1 MTVTT
6 SRTGSPSRAALAALA
21 SCAVVALLIALGC
34 EGEGGGAADTGN
46 GAEDDVSFVLDTG
59 DSGGDAEPVVFTRR
73 ALLEHLAGVIL
84 DTYRAFAGA
93 AADLEAAA
101 AAWAAAPSDEAART
115 AARDAWIAA
124 MNLWQRAEV
133 FQLGPAALC
142 CDVVGAQD
150 IRDEIYS
157 WPLVNA
163 CRVDQ
168 ETAEGA
174 FADPSA
180 FAQEPPNVRGLDTLE
195 YLLFH
200 DTFENDCAPNSS
212 LNAAGTWAALSEDDI
227 RQARASYAST
237 VAADVRGHADRL
249 LAAWEPD
256 DGNFF
261 GELANAGEATAYDSM
276 QAAFNA
282 LSDALFY
289 VEKEV
294 KDIKV
299 AVPAGLSVDC
309 DGETCPQSVES
320 RWARRSLAH
329 VAANLEGFRLLYLG
343 GDPGEV
349 ALGLDDYLVAVGEP
363 ELSQEI
369 ADALEGAIGAAEALG
384 PDLIAA
390 LAADLDGVHNLH
402 EALRVLAD
410 LLKTQFVSVLDLE
423 LPQRAEGDN
432 D

>member
-1 MTVTT
+1 MTT
-6 SRTGSPSRAALAALA
+6 SRTGNSSRAAIAALA
-21 SCAVVALLIALGC
+21 WCAFVASAFALGC
-34 EGEGGGAADTGN
+34 EGEGGGEADTGS
-46 GAEDDVSFVLDTG
+46 GGEDDVSFVLDTG
-59 DSGGDAEPVVFTRR
+59 DAGDAEPVVFTRR

-84 DTYRAFAGA
+84 ETYRVFAA
-93 AADLEAAA
+93 EAADLEAAA
-101 AAWAAAPSDEAART
+101 AAWAAAPADETARAA
-115 AARDAWIAA
+115 AQDAWIAA
-124 MNLWQRAEV
+124 MTTWQRAEV
-133 FQLGPAALC
+133 FQLGPAGLC
-142 CDVVGAQD
+142 CDVLGAQD

-174 FADPSA
+174 FADPTA

-200 DTFENDCAPNSS
+200 DTFENDCAPNAS
-212 LNAAGTWAALSEDDI
+212 LNAAGTWAALSEADI
-227 RQARASYAST
+227 REARANYAAT
-237 VAADVRGHADRL
+237 VAADVRSHADRL
-249 LAAWEPD
+249 RAAWEPD
-256 DGNFF
+256 GGNFF
-261 GELANAGEATAYDSM
+261 GELANAGEATVYDSV

-289 VEKEV
+289 VEKDV

-320 RWARRSLAH
+320 PWARHSLAH
-329 VAANLEGFRLLYLG
+329 VVANLEGMRLIYLG
-343 GDPGEV
+343 GAPGEI
-349 ALGLDDYLVAVGEP
+349 ALGFDDYLVAVGEP
-363 ELSQEI
+363 ELSQEMTAAITAAI
-369 ADALEGAIGAAEALG
+369 AAAEVLG
-384 PDLIAA
+384 PDMVAA
-390 LAADLDGVHNLH
+390 LTDDLQGVRDLH
-402 EALRVLAD
+402 EALRAVAD